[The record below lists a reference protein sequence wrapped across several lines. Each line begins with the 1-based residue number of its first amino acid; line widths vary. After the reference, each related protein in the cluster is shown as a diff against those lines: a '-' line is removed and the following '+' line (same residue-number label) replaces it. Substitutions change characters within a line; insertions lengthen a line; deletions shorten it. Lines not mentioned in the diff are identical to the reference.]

1 MRYVVLA
8 AVAIIGHYGAAA
20 GQEAALAPPRGID
33 HSPAARLASELMPL
47 WECVSGARE
56 AFCIRG
62 TVQIEGAP
70 RTPAGPAADGNE
82 SPQHSRETPPGAGS
96 SKKSKK
102 DRKREQKLARPKSGQ
117 PSQTIDVCFTR
128 HAFDSFTLSVAH
140 PDYAFEIRRR
150 PEATAV
156 ALPRHGVVYVG
167 SGDIQ
172 PEDSLN
178 PTGLVR
184 RLISADSAVAVALPF
199 LTQPTPALAA
209 GFATAAIGLAP
220 AADGSWHNGDSMV
233 LRINGSGTGWVGR
246 LGAVSADFTL
256 GAAEIATAAGHWPD
270 LERRDIPR
278 KELEKM
284 IVCGVRRG
292 FELIAPGA
300 ALLAPEETPREV
312 RNGQLRWVGG
322 QRVVTLWGTPEE
334 IGTAH
339 GELLATESGRCMD
352 SVLHVVGLA
361 ELARTGKWFPDRLAA
376 AHDRLATHIPARHV
390 RETRALANAMQVDPD
405 VLEIVNV
412 FPELFHCSGFA
423 VTGPATDDGT
433 LYHGRVLDY
442 MTRIG
447 LQDSAVIFVIAP
459 QGMIPFTTVGY
470 AGFIGSVSGM
480 NERGISLGE
489 MGGQGEGDWDGV
501 PMATLMRRALEECET
516 LDDVIDL
523 WRRSPRTCEY
533 YYVFAD
539 GKSRRAVGVAATPTS
554 LEVVNLGDPHPSLG
568 PGIPGAVVLSK
579 DERLACLRQ
588 RIDDAHGV
596 IDEAAAIRLMDRPVA
611 AASNLHN
618 VLFVPERL
626 VFHVANASHSAPAAD
641 CTSVRHDLR
650 ELLDSIPRPRDDA
663 SYRPRLDNSLTSRGS
678 VPGLLLGGML
688 HAEESPEATV
698 VFPPGLDGVMRSRIP
713 GIVVTPPG
721 TVLAYCEARRN
732 SRKDWGEIEIRL
744 RRSMDGGQTWLP
756 AQHIAHHGER
766 IEGNPHKKVGGE
778 FEQTVNNPVAIVDH
792 DTGAV
797 EFLYCVNYARCF
809 SIRSTDDGISW
820 SKPVEI
826 TEAFEPFRKH
836 YDWKVIATGPGHGI
850 QLAGGRMVVPVWLA
864 YGGIGDHGPSAA
876 ATIFSDDHGRTWQ
889 AGDVVMPNEGELV
902 SPNESM
908 LAPLSDGRVMM
919 VSRSLSG
926 PNRKLVA
933 FSADGATK
941 WTTPVFHP
949 SLWEPRCMA
958 SLLAHPAGF
967 LLFSNPHTLPLN
979 EDGAEIPGGKG
990 KRENLSLKIS
1000 RDDGR
1005 TWPVTKTLHAG
1016 PSAYSD
1022 LAALPDGTILCLFEA
1037 GESIDCLRISPDWIT
1052 VP

>member
-1 MRYVVLA
+1 
-8 AVAIIGHYGAAA
+8 
-20 GQEAALAPPRGID
+20 
-33 HSPAARLASELMPL
+33 
-47 WECVSGARE
+47 
-56 AFCIRG
+56 
-62 TVQIEGAP
+62 
-70 RTPAGPAADGNE
+70 
-82 SPQHSRETPPGAGS
+82 
-96 SKKSKK
+96 
-102 DRKREQKLARPKSGQ
+102 
-117 PSQTIDVCFTR
+117 
-128 HAFDSFTLSVAH
+128 
-140 PDYAFEIRRR
+140 
-150 PEATAV
+150 
-156 ALPRHGVVYVG
+156 
-167 SGDIQ
+167 
-172 PEDSLN
+172 
-178 PTGLVR
+178 
-184 RLISADSAVAVALPF
+184 
-199 LTQPTPALAA
+199 
-209 GFATAAIGLAP
+209 
-220 AADGSWHNGDSMV
+220 
-233 LRINGSGTGWVGR
+233 
-246 LGAVSADFTL
+246 
-256 GAAEIATAAGHWPD
+256 
-270 LERRDIPR
+270 
-278 KELEKM
+278 
-284 IVCGVRRG
+284 
-292 FELIAPGA
+292 
-300 ALLAPEETPREV
+300 
-312 RNGQLRWVGG
+312 
-322 QRVVTLWGTPEE
+322 
-334 IGTAH
+334 
-339 GELLATESGRCMD
+339 
-352 SVLHVVGLA
+352 
-361 ELARTGKWFPDRLAA
+361 
-376 AHDRLATHIPARHV
+376 
-390 RETRALANAMQVDPD
+390 
-405 VLEIVNV
+405 
-412 FPELFHCSGFA
+412 
-423 VTGPATDDGT
+423 
-433 LYHGRVLDY
+433 
-442 MTRIG
+442 
-447 LQDSAVIFVIAP
+447 
-459 QGMIPFTTVGY
+459 
-470 AGFIGSVSGM
+470 
-480 NERGISLGE
+480 
-489 MGGQGEGDWDGV
+489 
-501 PMATLMRRALEECET
+501 
-516 LDDVIDL
+516 
-523 WRRSPRTCEY
+523 
-533 YYVFAD
+533 
-539 GKSRRAVGVAATPTS
+539 
-554 LEVVNLGDPHPSLG
+554 
-568 PGIPGAVVLSK
+568 
-579 DERLACLRQ
+579 
-588 RIDDAHGV
+588 
-596 IDEAAAIRLMDRPVA
+596 
-611 AASNLHN
+611 
-618 VLFVPERL
+618 
-626 VFHVANASHSAPAAD
+626 
-641 CTSVRHDLR
+641 
-650 ELLDSIPRPRDDA
+650 
-663 SYRPRLDNSLTSRGS
+663 
-678 VPGLLLGGML
+678 ML